1 MKVTLLT
8 IKQNP
13 EKYIICKSCQ
23 TVNSNLN
30 EKCVDCRKYF
40 HERTQLDD
48 GIVTQWVEEEI
59 ELKKREYDYTLKQ
72 CYSST
77 YIVSY

>member
-1 MKVTLLT
+1 MRATLLT

-13 EKYIICKSCQ
+13 EKYTICKKCQ

-30 EKCVDCRKYF
+30 EKCVDCKKYL

-48 GIVTQWVEEEI
+48 GIVNQWVEEEI
-59 ELKKREYDYTLKQ
+59 ETKQKEDDYTLKQ
-72 CYSST
+72 CYNCV